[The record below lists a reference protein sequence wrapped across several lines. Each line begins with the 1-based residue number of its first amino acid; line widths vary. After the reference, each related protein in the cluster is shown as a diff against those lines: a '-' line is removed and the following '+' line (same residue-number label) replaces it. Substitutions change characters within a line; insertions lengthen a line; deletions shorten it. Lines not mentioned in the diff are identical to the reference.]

1 MLTLT
6 FLLVDTSPGATPR
19 VAAKS
24 GARAACC
31 SAAADAGAMDGGVMF
46 VFSGQGTL
54 ESDIDLL
61 I

>member
-6 FLLVDTSPGATPR
+6 FFLVDTPGATPR

-46 VFSGQGTL
+46 FFFGARDPGK
-54 ESDIDLL
+54 
-61 I
+61 